1 MSTFLSVSL
10 TYADAP
16 GAIRFLCEAFGFQL
30 RLEVPGDQ
38 PDEVRHSELS
48 LGSAVVFVSS
58 PKPDQRRE
66 APPSGSSVAC
76 SVCVVISDPDT
87 HYNRAV
93 DAGAEVVH
101 PLKDEDYGS
110 RGYMVRD
117 PGGHLWY
124 FGTYKPGRYWDGAS

>member
-1 MSTFLSVSL
+1 MSASLSVSL

-16 GAIRFLCEAFGFQL
+16 AAIEFLTRAFGFQL
-30 RLEVPGDQ
+30 RLEVPGEGGKVQ
-38 PDEVRHSELS
+38 HSELS
-48 LGSAVVFVSS
+48 LGDAVVFVSS
-58 PKPDQRRE
+58 PKPEQGRS
-66 APPSGSSVAC
+66 APGDTVPC
-76 SVCVVISDPDT
+76 SVCLAIEDPDA
-87 HYNRAV
+87 HHARALA
-93 DAGAEVVH
+93 AGADIVH